1 MSPSPAL
8 TLSRIEVQRSRQL
21 ISDSRALIASARV
34 QLSHARQSIARQ
46 SYVRIVCA
54 WCQQT
59 MRWQRSEETVRGQS
73 SHSICFDCFAHV
85 FWELEPGPTPP
96 PLATLATAGEH
107 PSGTLPLREEARR
120 AGGTE
125 TMADLARYRG
135 LLGHPA
141 NVPLTPRT
149 GN

>member
-8 TLSRIEVQRSRQL
+8 TVSRVEVQRSRQL
-21 ISDSRALIASARV
+21 IRDSRALIASARV

-59 MRWQRSEETVRGQS
+59 MRWQRSAEMVRGQS
-73 SHSICFDCFAHV
+73 SQSICFDCCAQV
-85 FWELEPGPTPP
+85 FWELDRRPTPP
-96 PLATLATAGEH
+96 PLATHATAGDH
-107 PSGTLPLREEARR
+107 LSAGFQLREHARH
-120 AGGTE
+120 AGETD

-141 NVPLTPRT
+141 NAPLAPCT

>member
-8 TLSRIEVQRSRQL
+8 TVSRVEVQRSRQL
-21 ISDSRALIASARV
+21 ISDSRARIASAHV

-59 MRWQRSEETVRGQS
+59 MRWQRSEETVWGQIS
-73 SHSICFDCFAHV
+73 QSICFDCFAHV
-85 FWELEPGPTPP
+85 FWELEPGTTPP
-96 PLATLATAGEH
+96 PLATHATAGNH
-107 PSGTLPLREEARR
+107 PRDTLPLREEARR
-120 AGGTE
+120 AGETD

-141 NVPLTPRT
+141 NAPLAPCT